1 MAHEAIGVG
10 ISAVSGRLT
19 EPSSRYVLCDKE
31 AIMTTVVRA
40 IDLGFGN
47 TKFITSS
54 VDGKIEC
61 SHFPSLAVLA
71 PGEKGVVDLVGKRK
85 TVCVPVRG
93 VWYEV
98 GYDVEQAA
106 SAFKARP
113 RHERY
118 IETAEYMALT
128 AGALRYM
135 GCKTIDLLVVGLP
148 VSEYLAKRKDLE
160 KLLKKEPIPI
170 GGGDAV
176 TIKEVLVL
184 AQPHGALFDY
194 LRQHGEGTGIRETRN
209 LVVDV
214 GYRTFDWLTTEGLKV
229 YANMSYSVS
238 IGVSQVLGAIARKIG
253 IENGMSELPDLDGI
267 DRALRQRKPLGV
279 YQKQYDLKKFQADI
293 DAVAD
298 QAVGEMYTRI
308 GKIYDIRNV
317 VLVGGGASLYRRSV
331 AKVFDRHKILEV
343 ADPLIAT
350 VRGFQCLGE
359 QHARKKVGGQA
370 PVAAPQGEAS
380 SAGGA

>member
-1 MAHEAIGVG
+1 
-10 ISAVSGRLT
+10 
-19 EPSSRYVLCDKE
+19 
-31 AIMTTVVRA
+31 MTMVVRA

-47 TKFITSS
+47 TKFITAS

-135 GCKTIDLLVVGLP
+135 GCKSIDLLVVGLP

-176 TIKEVLVL
+176 TIKDVLVL

-194 LRQHGEGTGIRETRN
+194 LRQHGEATGIRETRN

-214 GYRTFDWLTTEGLKV
+214 GYRTFDWLTTEGIKV
-229 YANMSYSVS
+229 YPNMSYSVS
-238 IGVSQVLGAIARKIG
+238 LGVSQVLAAISRKIG

-267 DRALRQRKPLGV
+267 DRALRQRKPLTV
-279 YQKQYDLKKFQADI
+279 YQRQYDLKKFHADI

-317 VLVGGGASLYRRSV
+317 VLVGGGAALYKRSV

-343 ADPLIAT
+343 ADPLLAN

-359 QHARKKVGGQA
+359 QQARKKPSA
-370 PVAAPQGEAS
+370 PAPIVAVQPEPS
-380 SAGGA
+380 TSTGA

>member
-1 MAHEAIGVG
+1 
-10 ISAVSGRLT
+10 
-19 EPSSRYVLCDKE
+19 
-31 AIMTTVVRA
+31 MTAVVRA

-47 TKFITSS
+47 TKFITASG
-54 VDGKIEC
+54 DGKIEC
-61 SHFPSLAVLA
+61 HHFPSLAVLA
-71 PGEKGVVDLVGKRK
+71 PGEKGVVELVGKRR

-135 GCKTIDLLVVGLP
+135 GCRTIDLLVVGLP

-160 KLLKKEPIPI
+160 KLLKKEPIQI
-170 GGGDAV
+170 GGGEEV
-176 TIKEVLVL
+176 TIKDVLVV

-194 LRQHGEGTGIRETRN
+194 QRQHGKEANIAETRN

-214 GYRTFDWLTTEGLKV
+214 GYRTFDWLTTEGFKV
-229 YANMSYSVS
+229 YSNMSFSVS
-238 IGVSQVLGAIARKIG
+238 LGVSQVLAAIARKIG
-253 IENGMSELPDLDGI
+253 IENGMAELSDLDGI
-267 DRALRQRKPLGV
+267 DKAIRAKKPLSV
-279 YQKQYDLKKFQADI
+279 FQKQYDMKKFQNDI
-293 DAVAD
+293 DAIGD

-331 AKVFDRHKILEV
+331 AKVFDRHRILQV
-343 ADPLIAT
+343 ADPLFAN
-350 VRGFQCLGE
+350 VRGFQYLGE
-359 QHARKKVGGQA
+359 QQIRSKAGNTSSRSAPIVEQA
-370 PVAAPQGEAS
+370 
-380 SAGGA
+380 SADGT

>member
-1 MAHEAIGVG
+1 MAA
-10 ISAVSGRLT
+10 
-19 EPSSRYVLCDKE
+19 
-31 AIMTTVVRA
+31 VVRS

-47 TKFITSS
+47 TKFVTAS

-61 SHFPSLAVLA
+61 AHFPSLAVLA
-71 PGEKGVVDLVGKRK
+71 PGERGNVDLVGKRK

-98 GYDVEQAA
+98 GFDVDQAA

-118 IETAEYMALT
+118 IETAEYLALT

-135 GCKTIDLLVVGLP
+135 GCRTVDLLVVGLP

-160 KLLKKEPIPI
+160 RLLRKEPISI
-170 GGGDAV
+170 GGGEAV

-194 LRQHGEGTGIRETRN
+194 LRQHGEETGIKETRN

-214 GYRTFDWLTTEGLKV
+214 GYRTFDWLTTEGLRV
-229 YANMSYSVS
+229 YANMSHSVS
-238 IGVSQVLGAIARKIG
+238 LGVSQALGAVARRIG
-253 IENGMSELPDLDGI
+253 IENGMAELPDLDGI
-267 DRALRQRKPLGV
+267 DRALRQKRPLLV
-279 YQKQYDLKKFQADI
+279 YQKQYDLKKFQAEI

-317 VLVGGGASLYRRSV
+317 VLVGGGASLYKRAV

-343 ADPLIAT
+343 ADPLLANL
-350 VRGFQCLGE
+350 RGFQCLGE
-359 QHARKKVGGQA
+359 QHARRK
-370 PVAAPQGEAS
+370 
-380 SAGGA
+380 SAGSSSSISSQAEQSPSPGAGA

>member
-1 MAHEAIGVG
+1 MAA
-10 ISAVSGRLT
+10 
-19 EPSSRYVLCDKE
+19 
-31 AIMTTVVRA
+31 VVRA

-47 TKFITSS
+47 TKFTTASA
-54 VDGKIEC
+54 DGRIEC
-61 SHFPSLAVLA
+61 ALFPSLAVLA
-71 PGEKGVVDLVGKRK
+71 PGERGIADLVGKRK

-98 GYDVEQAA
+98 GYEVEQAA
-106 SAFKARP
+106 SAFRARP

-135 GCKTIDLLVVGLP
+135 DCRSIDLLVVGLP
-148 VSEYLAKRKDLE
+148 VSEYLAKRKELE
-160 KLLKKEPIPI
+160 KLLKKEPIAV
-170 GGGDAV
+170 GGGDTV

-194 LRQHGEGTGIRETRN
+194 LRQHGEGTGIKETRN

-229 YANMSYSVS
+229 YANMSYSVAL
-238 IGVSQVLGAIARKIG
+238 GVSQALGAIARKVG
-253 IENGMSELPDLDGI
+253 IENGMAELPDLDGI
-267 DRALRQRKPLGV
+267 DRALRQRKPLTV

-317 VLVGGGASLYRRSV
+317 VLVGGGASLYKRSV

-343 ADPLIAT
+343 TDPLLAN

-359 QHARKKVGGQA
+359 QHMRKKSG
-370 PVAAPQGEAS
+370 S
-380 SAGGA
+380 SAPIAPEAAKASTSERA

>member
-1 MAHEAIGVG
+1 
-10 ISAVSGRLT
+10 
-19 EPSSRYVLCDKE
+19 
-31 AIMTTVVRA
+31 MTVVVRA

-54 VDGKIEC
+54 ANGKIDC

-71 PGEKGVVDLVGKRK
+71 PGEKGVVELVGKRK

-106 SAFKARP
+106 SSFKARP

-135 GCKTIDLLVVGLP
+135 GCRTIDLLVVGLP

-160 KLLKKEPIPI
+160 RMLKKEPIPI
-170 GGGDAV
+170 GGDEAV
-176 TIKEVLVL
+176 TIKDVLVV

-194 LRQHGEGTGIRETRN
+194 LRQHGEETGITETRN

-229 YANMSYSVS
+229 YSNMSFSVS
-238 IGVSQVLGAIARKIG
+238 LGVSQVLGTIARKIG
-253 IENGMSELPDLDGI
+253 IENGMAELSDLDGI
-267 DRALRQRKPLGV
+267 DRALRTKKPLVV
-279 YQKQYDLKKFQADI
+279 YQKHYDMKKFLGDI
-293 DAVAD
+293 DAIAD
-298 QAVGEMYTRI
+298 QAVGEMFTRI

-317 VLVGGGASLYRRSV
+317 VLVGGGASLYKRSIV
-331 AKVFDRHKILEV
+331 KVFDRHKILQV
-343 ADPLIAT
+343 ADPLFAN
-350 VRGFQCLGE
+350 VRGFQYLGE
-359 QHARKKVGGQA
+359 RHVRDKPEIFTSK
-370 PVAAPQGEAS
+370 AAPAADQSPAV
-380 SAGGA
+380 GA

>member
-1 MAHEAIGVG
+1 
-10 ISAVSGRLT
+10 
-19 EPSSRYVLCDKE
+19 
-31 AIMTTVVRA
+31 MTTVVRA

-47 TKFITSS
+47 TKFTTSS
-54 VDGKIEC
+54 AEGKTEC
-61 SHFPSLAVLA
+61 AHFPSLAVLA

-170 GGGDAV
+170 GGGDTV
-176 TIKEVLVL
+176 TIKDVL

-194 LRQHGEGTGIRETRN
+194 LRQHGEATGIRETRN

-214 GYRTFDWLTTEGLKV
+214 GYRTFDWLTTEGVKV

-238 IGVSQVLGAIARKIG
+238 LGVSQALGAIARKIG

-267 DRALRQRKPLGV
+267 DRALRQRKSLVV
-279 YQKQYDLKKFQADI
+279 YQRQYDLKKFQADI

-317 VLVGGGASLYRRSV
+317 VLVGGGASLYKRSV

-343 ADPLIAT
+343 ADPLLAN
-350 VRGFQCLGE
+350 VRGFQYVGE
-359 QHARKKVGGQA
+359 QHARKKHGNSA
-370 PVAAPQGEAS
+370 PIVAPQAEPS
-380 SAGGA
+380 PSAGA

>member
-1 MAHEAIGVG
+1 MA
-10 ISAVSGRLT
+10 S
-19 EPSSRYVLCDKE
+19 
-31 AIMTTVVRA
+31 VVRS

-47 TKFITSS
+47 TKFVAASS
-54 VDGKIEC
+54 DGKVEY

-71 PGEKGVVDLVGKRK
+71 PGERGVVDLVGKRK

-98 GYDVEQAA
+98 GFDVEQAA

-135 GCKTIDLLVVGLP
+135 GCKSIDLLVVGLP

-160 KLLKKEPIPI
+160 RLLKKEPIPVGA
-170 GGGDAV
+170 GGTV

-194 LRQHGEGTGIRETRN
+194 LSQHGEDTGIKETRN

-229 YANMSYSVS
+229 YANTSHSVS
-238 IGVSQVLGAIARKIG
+238 LGVSQVLGAIARKVG
-253 IENGMSELPDLDGI
+253 IENGMAELPDLDGI
-267 DRALRQRKPLGV
+267 DRALRHKRPLLV
-279 YQKQYDLKKFQADI
+279 YQKQYDLKKFQAEI

-317 VLVGGGASLYRRSV
+317 VLVGGGASLYKRSV
-331 AKVFDRHKILEV
+331 AKVFDRHRILEV
-343 ADPLIAT
+343 TDPLLANL
-350 VRGFQCLGE
+350 RGFQCLGE
-359 QHARKKVGGQA
+359 QHARRKSIG
-370 PVAAPQGEAS
+370 PAS
-380 SAGGA
+380 STVPEGDQSRTAGG

>member
-1 MAHEAIGVG
+1 MSV
-10 ISAVSGRLT
+10 
-19 EPSSRYVLCDKE
+19 
-31 AIMTTVVRA
+31 VVRA

-54 VDGKIEC
+54 ANGRIEC
-61 SHFPSLAVLA
+61 SHFPSLAVLV
-71 PGEKGVVDLVGKRK
+71 PGEKGAVELAGKRK
-85 TVCVPVRG
+85 TVCVPARG

-118 IETAEYMALT
+118 IETAEYLALT

-135 GCKTIDLLVVGLP
+135 GCKVIDLLVVGLP

-160 KLLKKEPIPI
+160 KLLRKEPIAI
-170 GGGDAV
+170 GASEAV
-176 TIKEVLVL
+176 TIKEVMVV

-194 LRQHGEGTGIRETRN
+194 LRQHGDSTGITDARN
-209 LVVDV
+209 LVIDV

-229 YANMSYSVS
+229 YSNMSFSVAL
-238 IGVSQVLGAIARKIG
+238 GVSQVLGNIAKKIG
-253 IENGMSELPDLDGI
+253 VENGMAELSDLDGI
-267 DRALRQRKPLGV
+267 DRALRTKKPLMV
-279 YQKQYDLKKFQADI
+279 YQNHYDMKKFQVDI

-298 QAVGEMYTRI
+298 QAVGELYTRI

-317 VLVGGGASLYRRSV
+317 VLVGGGAALYRRAI
-331 AKVFDRHKILEV
+331 AKVFDRHKLLKID
-343 ADPLIAT
+343 DPLYAN
-350 VRGFQCLGE
+350 VRGFQYLGE
-359 QHARKKVGGQA
+359 RHVREK
-370 PVAAPQGEAS
+370 PETAAPKAVGV
-380 SAGGA
+380 